1 MERSISIF
9 LAKSP
14 VITHISTTLNGL
26 STIRAFQAENVLQA
40 EFEAHQDLN
49 TSAYFMII
57 GKSLF
62 LKSILLYVF
71 IFFNLQVQSM
81 HLACHLMSWFTFS

>member
-57 GKSLF
+57 GKLLLF
-62 LKSILLYVF
+62 KIDFAV
-71 IFFNLQVQSM
+71 
-81 HLACHLMSWFTFS
+81 C

>member
-1 MERSISIF
+1 M
-9 LAKSP
+9 
-14 VITHISTTLNGL
+14 NGL

-57 GKSLF
+57 GKLSLF
-62 LKSILLYVF
+62 KIGFEVCQIF
-71 IFFNLQVQSM
+71 DFFFNLQVQSM
-81 HLACHLMSWFTFS
+81 DLECHSMSWFTFL